1 MNKGRL
7 GLRENKMNTFKG
19 WEEEKQTNTNK
30 KRVKSM
36 LKERTQL
43 GGGPIERLKGEHYE
57 QEKGGFKKEK
67 CEHGQEEGHA
77 QEGKRKMNM
86 NMKGLRRKEGEH

>member
-43 GGGPIERLKGEHYE
+43 RGGPIERLKGEHYE
-57 QEKGGFKKEK
+57 
-67 CEHGQEEGHA
+67 
-77 QEGKRKMNM
+77 
-86 NMKGLRRKEGEH
+86 